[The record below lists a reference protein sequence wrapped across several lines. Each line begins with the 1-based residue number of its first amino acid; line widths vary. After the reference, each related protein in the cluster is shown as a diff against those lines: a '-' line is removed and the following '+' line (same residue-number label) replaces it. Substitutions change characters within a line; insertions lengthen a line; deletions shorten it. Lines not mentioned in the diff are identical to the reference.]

1 MGARGPKP
9 SGNAGTHVGA
19 IVDAETFLD
28 LEDVTYTR
36 NRSRSFIA
44 AEAMRLGLPAVKE
57 LYPPVRKSK
66 AGAKKSPAK
75 ASASKKAGVKKAGVK
90 KAGVKKAGVKKAA
103 KKKVARAAVK

>member
-1 MGARGPKP
+1 MGRRGPKP

-28 LEDVTYTR
+28 LEDVTWTR

-57 LYPPVRKSK
+57 IYPPVRPSKRK
-66 AGAKKSPAK
+66 AGAKTRPAK
-75 ASASKKAGVKKAGVK
+75 ASASKKS
-90 KAGVKKAGVKKAA
+90 GVKKAA
-103 KKKVARAAVK
+103 KKSGVKKVARAAVK